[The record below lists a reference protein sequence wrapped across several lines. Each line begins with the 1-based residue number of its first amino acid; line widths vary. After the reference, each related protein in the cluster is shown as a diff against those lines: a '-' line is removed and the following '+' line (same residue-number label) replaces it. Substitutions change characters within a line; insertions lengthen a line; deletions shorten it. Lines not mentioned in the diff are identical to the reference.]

1 MLQLFEIPLEIEKSE
16 FFVGNINGFFFN
28 YCKKRFFLLKITEI
42 PFYLVDQ
49 PMNGTTFLRV
59 KFDLS
64 GLDDNLRRYLDLFSM

>member
-1 MLQLFEIPLEIEKSE
+1 MV
-16 FFVGNINGFFFN
+16 FFLITVKND
-28 YCKKRFFLLKITEI
+28 FFLLKITEI